1 MNEVKSELSSLSTF
15 PALIIFICITM
26 WEDGADKFKGNTG
39 LKLTLVLALLGFTS
53 VISAIQYSYLGLFWN
68 NLNIDS
74 LHYFDD
80 PVIRKKNLRQN
91 QVGARMYAC
100 RLQHCL
106 RISTRVSQRCLSW
119 PRRRAGWFAPWSQYL
134 SLTPRG
140 WAGSVGVL
148 LFRSGLCWRCA
159 QSSRQATGIART
171 LRISQS
177 RDLNL
182 LLSQEPL
189 PTGCSF
195 ISNYPF

>member
-15 PALIIFICITM
+15 PALIIFICITI
-26 WEDGADKFKGNTG
+26 WEDAADKFKGNTG

-53 VISAIQYSYLGLFWN
+53 VISAIEYSYLGLFWN

-80 PVIRKKNLRQN
+80 PVIRTKNLRQN

-106 RISTRVSQRCLSW
+106 RISTRVSQRCFSW

-134 SLTPRG
+134 FLTPRG
-140 WAGSVGVL
+140 WAGWCVAISLWFVL
-148 LFRSGLCWRCA
+148 EMCPE
-159 QSSRQATGIART
+159 QSSGHWHCQD
-171 LRISQS
+171 SPYQS
-177 RDLNL
+177 EQG
-182 LLSQEPL
+182 SEPPPL
-189 PTGCSF
+189 PRAMPMGCSF